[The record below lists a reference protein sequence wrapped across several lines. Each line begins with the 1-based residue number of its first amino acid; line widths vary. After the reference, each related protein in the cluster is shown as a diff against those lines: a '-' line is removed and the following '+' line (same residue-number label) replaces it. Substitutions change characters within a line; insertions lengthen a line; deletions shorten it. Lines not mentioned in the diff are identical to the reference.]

1 MFSPIRPV
9 LAAAGLGGQRNPLDL
24 TGETVRANIRQRRED
39 QNLTYAQLSRKLAEI
54 GRKIPELGLRRI
66 EEGNR
71 RVDVDDLVAL
81 AMALKTAPA
90 TLLMPVTADQNEMVS
105 PTEKHTKMT
114 AGEWWVYLQA
124 DPYSG
129 GSAVGLSPM
138 AFITNT
144 QPQWLQPQ
152 WLKEDETDGN
162 N

>member
-1 MFSPIRPV
+1 MMI
-9 LAAAGLGGQRNPLDL
+9 AHTHEMAEKRNPLDL
-24 TGETVRANIRQRRED
+24 TGETVRANIRQRREG

-81 AMALKTAPA
+81 ALVFKTSPA

-105 PTEKHTKMT
+105 PTKKHTKMT
-114 AGEWWVYLQA
+114 AAEWWVYLQA
-124 DPYSG
+124 NPYLG
-129 GSAVGLSPM
+129 GPVIGLSPT

-144 QPQWLQPQ
+144 QPQWLQTQ
-152 WLKEDETDGN
+152 WLKVDKSDGDN
-162 N
+162 

>member
-1 MFSPIRPV
+1 VM
-9 LAAAGLGGQRNPLDL
+9 ADKRNPLDL

-39 QNLTYAQLSRKLAEI
+39 KNLTYAQLSRKLAEI

-81 AMALKTAPA
+81 ALVFKTSPA
-90 TLLMPVTADQNEMVS
+90 TLLMPVVGDQNEMVS

-114 AGEWWVYLQA
+114 AGQWWVYLQA

-129 GSAVGLSPM
+129 GSVVGLSPM

-144 QPQWLQPQ
+144 QPQWLQPH
-152 WLKEDETDGN
+152 WLKIKDTDHGDD
-162 N
+162 